1 MLRELG
7 SSPDR
12 VTITGGLHDGAT
24 GVVVARVDDGELLT
38 IKVRLDETGEEIGF
52 TTTDTLGSSK
62 ETAMGNLVR
71 EFGS

>member
-24 GVVVARVDDGELLT
+24 GVVVARVDDGANLHLM
-38 IKVRLDETGEEIGF
+38 VRLDETGEEIGF
-52 TTTDTLGSSK
+52 TTLGEGR
-62 ETAMGNLVR
+62 ETAMQSLVR